1 MPPII
6 GWMSYSPIS
15 SPDGRAA
22 DQNLPKGSP
31 PSSKL
36 GTKPC
41 TRELAGLSAPGTADA
56 KDRLRRLVADKRK
69 GKAELRHVLRSFAAK
84 WDIGQKDITYA
95 IAGHADD
102 TLSDLAARTKR

>member
-1 MPPII
+1 
-6 GWMSYSPIS
+6 
-15 SPDGRAA
+15 
-22 DQNLPKGSP
+22 
-31 PSSKL
+31 
-36 GTKPC
+36 
-41 TRELAGLSAPGTADA
+41 
-56 KDRLRRLVADKRK
+56 LRRLVADKRK